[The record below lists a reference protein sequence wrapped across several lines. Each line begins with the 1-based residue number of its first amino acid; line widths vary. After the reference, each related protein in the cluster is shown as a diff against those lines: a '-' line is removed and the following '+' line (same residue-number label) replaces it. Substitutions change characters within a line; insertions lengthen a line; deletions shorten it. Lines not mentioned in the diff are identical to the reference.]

1 MKSII
6 LASVLATILLTTNF
20 AFAQTLPPDTSID
33 VKALPAYSYKADD
46 GTTVVLG
53 EVENDMASPIN
64 NVSIGVSFE
73 DDNNNVIE
81 YKTGTTLLQVIPA
94 GGKGQFMISSSKADS
109 SITQVSVKL
118 AGFRSSSD
126 KPQVL
131 DISNGIV
138 KVSDGLLLSTNIK
151 NNGASTSANTKLYL
165 ISYDAF
171 QRVVGIGISEPVNID
186 SGKQA
191 QVSISATLNP
201 KAKSYAV
208 VAESDSYQSKIT
220 GVANIQITLPVMVS
234 STVATDAQGNAYS
247 SIPVGSQ
254 VKITS
259 NIRYAI
265 GNSTQPFVYY
275 VEVKQF
281 GGQVDFIG
289 KYEGVFLDTSAQ
301 SVSVTWTP
309 QTNGSYYIE
318 TYVWNP
324 DNVPLSSAGTRINL
338 ALVQ

>member
-1 MKSII
+1 MK
-6 LASVLATILLTTNF
+6 TILLAPVFALILLSTNLVS
-20 AFAQTLPPDTSID
+20 AQNLPPDTSID
-33 VKALPAYSYKADD
+33 VKVLPSYSYKADD

-109 SITQVSVKL
+109 SITQVNVKL
-118 AGFRSSSD
+118 AGFRSSAD

-131 DISNGIV
+131 DISNGLV
-138 KVSDGLLLSTNIK
+138 KISENLLFTANIK
-151 NNGASTSANTKLYL
+151 NNGALASANTKLYL

-171 QRVVGIGISEPVNID
+171 QRVVGIGISDPVNID
-186 SGKQA
+186 AGKQA

-201 KAKSYAV
+201 RSKSYAV

-220 GVANIQITLPVMVS
+220 GIANIQITLPVMVS
-234 STVATDAQGNAYS
+234 NTVATDMQGKTYS
-247 SIPVGSQ
+247 SIPVGSP

-265 GNSTQPFVYY
+265 ENSTQPFVYF
-275 VEVKQF
+275 VEVKEF
-281 GGQVDFIG
+281 GGQVEFIG
-289 KYEGVFLDTSAQ
+289 KYEGVFLDTNAQ

-309 QTNGSYYIE
+309 QTSGSYYIE
-318 TYVWNP
+318 TYIWNP

>member
-1 MKSII
+1 MKSI
-6 LASVLATILLTTNF
+6 VLAFVFAMMLLTTNL
-20 AFAQTLPPDTSID
+20 ASAQNLPPSTSID
-33 VKALPAYSYKADD
+33 VKVLPAYSYKADD

-53 EVENDMASPIN
+53 EVENDMASPVN

-94 GGKGQFMISSSKADS
+94 GGKGQFMISSKADS

-118 AGFRSSSD
+118 AGFRSSPD

-131 DISNGIV
+131 SISNGIV
-138 KVSDGLLLSTNIK
+138 KVSDGLLFSVNIK
-151 NNGASTSANTKLYL
+151 NNGALTSANTKLYF

-171 QRVVGIGISEPVNID
+171 QRVVGIGVSEPINID

-191 QVSISATLNP
+191 QVSISDTLNP
-201 KAKSYAV
+201 KARSYAV
-208 VAESDSYQSKIT
+208 VAESDSYQSKISGIT
-220 GVANIQITLPVMVS
+220 NIQITLPVMVS
-234 STVATDAQGNAYS
+234 NTVATDVQGNAYS

-259 NIRYAI
+259 NIRYVI

-289 KYEGVFLDTSAQ
+289 KYEGVFLDTNAQ
-301 SVSVTWTP
+301 SVSVIWTP
-309 QTNGSYYIE
+309 QSSGSYYIE
-318 TYVWNP
+318 TYVWTP
-324 DNVPLSSAGTRINL
+324 DDIPLSSAGTRINL

>member
-1 MKSII
+1 MKSLI
-6 LASVLATILLTTNF
+6 LASILSVILFSTNCVF
-20 AFAQTLPPDTSID
+20 ADLPPDTSID
-33 VKALPAYSYKADD
+33 VKVLPAYSYKADD

-53 EVENDMASPIN
+53 EVQNNMASPVN
-64 NVSIGVSFE
+64 NVSIGISFE
-73 DDNNNVIE
+73 DENNNVIE
-81 YKTGTTLLQVIPA
+81 YKTGTTLLQVIPP

-109 SITQVSVKL
+109 SITQVNVKL

-131 DISNGIV
+131 DISNGLV
-138 KVSDGLLLSTNIK
+138 KISDNLLFSANIK

-171 QRVVGIGISEPVNID
+171 QRVVGIGVSDPVNID
-186 SGKQA
+186 TGKQA
-191 QVSISATLNP
+191 QVSIAGTLSSR
-201 KAKSYAV
+201 AKSYSV

-220 GVANIQITLPVMVS
+220 DISNIQITLPVIVS
-234 STVATDAQGNAYS
+234 NTVATDEQGNTYS
-247 SIPVGSQ
+247 SIPVGST

-281 GGQVDFIG
+281 GGQVEFIG
-289 KYEGVFLDTSAQ
+289 KYQGVFLDTNAQ

-309 QTNGSYYIE
+309 QTSGSYYIE

-324 DNVPLSSAGTRINL
+324 DNIPLSSAGTRINL